1 MYGFIKIV
9 FWRKHFIGK
18 GKKTIK
24 LLSYFSEYRWSVFLS
39 PSEIVLNSPVSVIL
53 MQVLFSVELVE
64 WISYASC
71 CLVLFTAVI
80 ELPLYMLQTGY
91 SEYIPVLVSLRLL
104 VCGVAVRLYISMIVG
119 SSSRMIFSGLDPP
132 S

>member
-53 MQVLFSVELVE
+53 SKCSFL
-64 WISYASC
+64 
-71 CLVLFTAVI
+71 
-80 ELPLYMLQTGY
+80 
-91 SEYIPVLVSLRLL
+91 
-104 VCGVAVRLYISMIVG
+104 
-119 SSSRMIFSGLDPP
+119 
-132 S
+132 